1 MGLEIKDLVLETSG
15 WQYFEGF
22 IVVEEFNIII
32 TDICMIRNRFAF
44 PQS

>member
-1 MGLEIKDLVLETSG
+1 MAMFFILLQDTFS
-15 WQYFEGF
+15 EGQKNKTRYYKMH
-22 IVVEEFNIII
+22 IIII